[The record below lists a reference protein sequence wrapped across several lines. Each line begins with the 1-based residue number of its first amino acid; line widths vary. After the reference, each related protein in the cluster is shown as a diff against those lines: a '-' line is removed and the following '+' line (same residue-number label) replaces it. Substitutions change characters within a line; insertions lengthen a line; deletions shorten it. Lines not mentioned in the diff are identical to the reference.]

1 MVSSRKGIGSESS
14 GGCVRVGAA
23 SAASFWLCLV
33 NQELAAEAAPT
44 RAWVAMSPV
53 RQRLVLAPGQLLFPV
68 VDVLS
73 ALAEASAGE
82 AALLQRDVGL
92 DAVVDHFAQRPA
104 HAADDLGS
112 ASVRERGCKA

>member
-44 RAWVAMSPV
+44 RAWVAMSPD
-53 RQRLVLAPGQLLFPV
+53 RQRLVLALGQLLFQV

-73 ALAEASAGE
+73 ALAEAAVGE
-82 AALLQRDVGL
+82 DALLQRDVGL
-92 DAVVDHFAQRPA
+92 AAVDDHFAQR
-104 HAADDLGS
+104 HGIGR
-112 ASVRERGCKA
+112 ASCRERVCKYV

>member
-44 RAWVAMSPV
+44 RAWVAMSPD
-53 RQRLVLAPGQLLFPV
+53 RQRLVLALGQLLFQV
-68 VDVLS
+68 VDRSDKRRLGKVCVSTCRSRWLPYNS
-73 ALAEASAGE
+73 KKKAS
-82 AALLQRDVGL
+82 
-92 DAVVDHFAQRPA
+92 
-104 HAADDLGS
+104 
-112 ASVRERGCKA
+112 